1 MKKLSVALMLSL
13 VVMVLIKEVH
23 VAEAACNP
31 MELTS
36 CASSVGSAGKPSRAC
51 CSKLRKQKSCLCGY
65 LKDPNLRKYVNIPD
79 ARKVAGACGITLPK
93 C

>member
-1 MKKLSVALMLSL
+1 MKKISIALMLSL

-31 MELTS
+31 TELSS
-36 CASSVGSAGKPSRAC
+36 CASSVISAAKPSRAC
-51 CSKLRKQKSCLCGY
+51 CSKLRKQKACLCGY
-65 LKDPNLRKYVNIPD
+65 LKDPNLRKYVNFPN
-79 ARKVAGACGITLPK
+79 ARKAVSSCGITLPQ